1 MKKNI
6 EKIKCMSCQKQDT
19 VEINVILK
27 EQIVECP
34 SCGKFMKITHT
45 KTRRTVRN
53 LEDNLRTG
61 VTKEDV

>member
-1 MKKNI
+1 MEKNI

-34 SCGKFMKITHT
+34 LCGKFTKVTHT

-61 VTKEDV
+61 VTKGDV

>member
-19 VEINVILK
+19 IEINTILK

-34 SCGKFMKITHT
+34 LCGKFMKVTHT
-45 KTRRTVRN
+45 KTNRTVKN
-53 LEDNLRTG
+53 LEDNLRAGATKAG
-61 VTKEDV
+61 V